1 MVVWLSQTK
10 PSPKHFQLYLS
21 LKNISMFS
29 WQYCN
34 GVTHWKGKM
43 VLFFHKCRSSC
54 LFAGKCLTGPLRNWK
69 PGTTKTWMKR
79 NILLWKSNKLFGT
92 NLSVFILFEL
102 NLHRKGDTQNYMI
115 LRNAKYSYDI
125 RKLFKYAGNFAQ
137 LFASCIVKH
146 KNVFWIIIK
155 YCMKLK
161 MKKFFKKSHRFIF
174 Q

>member
-10 PSPKHFQLYLS
+10 SSHKHFQPYLS
-21 LKNISMFS
+21 LKSISMFN

-79 NILLWKSNKLFGT
+79 NTLLWKSIKLFGT
-92 NLSVFILFEL
+92 KFLFHFNLLLTGKVIL
-102 NLHRKGDTQNYMI
+102 KI
-115 LRNAKYSYDI
+115 LWFYERPNAVTKSEI
-125 RKLFKYAGNFAQ
+125 LSKICICRNFAQ

-146 KNVFWIIIK
+146 KNAFWIILK
-155 YCMKLK
+155 YYMKLK
-161 MKKFFKKSHRFIF
+161 MKKIFKKSHRFIF